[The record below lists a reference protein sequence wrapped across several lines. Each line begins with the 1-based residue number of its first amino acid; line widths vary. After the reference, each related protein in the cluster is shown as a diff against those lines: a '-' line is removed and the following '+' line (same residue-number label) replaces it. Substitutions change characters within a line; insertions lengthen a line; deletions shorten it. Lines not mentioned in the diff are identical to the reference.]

1 MSSLKFKQIESTVEK
16 SGFHFGRFN
25 LSSIKPGLGV
35 TIGNTLRRVLL
46 ADLKGTAITAVRIA
60 GINHEFSFLPG
71 VREDILEI
79 LLNLK
84 QIIFKSTIQEPI
96 FASFK
101 VQGPKVVT
109 ASLIDLDPQ
118 ITLINE
124 NQYIATILDD
134 SILEVEFKIERGV
147 GYRLNNSNQITNELN
162 FLDVDAIF
170 MPVRR
175 VNYDVDSV
183 PLPSGELEE
192 SLTIDI
198 WTNNSISPEDALQES
213 SKFIVNIFSNL
224 IEGEIE
230 EPVVSPVSKTED
242 VPIEELQLSVRAY
255 NCLKR
260 AQIHSVSDL
269 LQYSP
274 QDLNEIKNFGQKS
287 ADEVFEALKD
297 KLGIT
302 LKNPK
307 IY

>member
-124 NQYIATILDD
+124 NQYIATILDN

-147 GYRLNNSNQITNELN
+147 GYRLNTQITNELN

-175 VNYDVDSV
+175 VNYNVDSV

>member
-84 QIIFKSTIQEPI
+84 QIIFQSTIQEPI

-147 GYRLNNSNQITNELN
+147 GYRLNTQITNELN

-198 WTNNSISPEDALQES
+198 WTNDSISPEDALQES

>member
-84 QIIFKSTIQEPI
+84 QIIFQSTIQEPI

-198 WTNNSISPEDALQES
+198 WTNDSISPEDALQES

-230 EPVVSPVSKTED
+230 EPVVTPVSKTED
-242 VPIEELQLSVRAY
+242 VLIEELQLSVRAY

>member
-84 QIIFKSTIQEPI
+84 QIIFQSTIQEPI

-124 NQYIATILDD
+124 NQYIATILDN

-147 GYRLNNSNQITNELN
+147 GYRLNNQITNELN

-198 WTNNSISPEDALQES
+198 WTNDSISPEDALQES

-230 EPVVSPVSKTED
+230 EPVVTPVSKTED
-242 VPIEELQLSVRAY
+242 VLIEELQLSVRAY

>member
-1 MSSLKFKQIESTVEK
+1 MSSLKFKQVESTIEK

-124 NQYIATILDD
+124 NQYIATILDN

-147 GYRLNNSNQITNELN
+147 GYRLNTQITNELN

-175 VNYDVDSV
+175 VNYNVDSV

-198 WTNNSISPEDALQES
+198 WTNNSISPEDPLQES

>member
-1 MSSLKFKQIESTVEK
+1 MSSLKFKQLESTIEK

-25 LSSIKPGLGV
+25 LSSVKLGLGV

-84 QIIFKSTIQEPI
+84 QIIFQSTIQEPI

-124 NQYIATILDD
+124 NQYIATILDN

-147 GYRLNNSNQITNELN
+147 GYRLNNQITNELN

-175 VNYDVDSV
+175 VNYNVDSV

>member
-1 MSSLKFKQIESTVEK
+1 MSSLKFKQVESTIEK

-124 NQYIATILDD
+124 NQYIATILDN

-147 GYRLNNSNQITNELN
+147 GYRLNTQITNELN

-175 VNYDVDSV
+175 VNYNVDSV

>member
-1 MSSLKFKQIESTVEK
+1 MSSLKFKQVESTIEK

-124 NQYIATILDD
+124 NQYIATILDN

-147 GYRLNNSNQITNELN
+147 GYRLNTQITNELN

-198 WTNNSISPEDALQES
+198 WTNDSISPEDALQES

-230 EPVVSPVSKTED
+230 EPVVAPVSKTED
-242 VPIEELQLSVRAY
+242 VLIEELQLSVRAY